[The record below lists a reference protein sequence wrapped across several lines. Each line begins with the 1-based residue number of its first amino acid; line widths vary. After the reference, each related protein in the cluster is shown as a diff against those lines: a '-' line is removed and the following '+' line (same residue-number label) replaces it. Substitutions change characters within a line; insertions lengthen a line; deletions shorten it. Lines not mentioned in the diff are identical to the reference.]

1 MATAKKL
8 DSGSWRCLAFIGM
21 ENGKRKYKSFT
32 APTKKQAEFLAAEYL
47 MNKEDQTGFEDMT
60 FNEALELY
68 IDTKTNV
75 LSESTIA
82 GYKNIQRNRIKDIK
96 DIPLKD
102 ITKATAQGWVN
113 KLSKDSSVKT
123 VKNAYGLFS
132 AVMLMYMDKRF
143 NVQFQQ
149 KKAEEVYIPSDDDI
163 KTILK
168 RSEGDLQTALY
179 LGAFAGLRRGEIC
192 ALERSDVCD
201 GYLVV
206 NKSMGLT
213 LDREWKI
220 KPPKTESSN
229 RMVNIPDFLVK
240 MLRQKEGRLV
250 DLNPDQV
257 TNQFCRLRDSL
268 GLPSFRFHDLRHY
281 YVSINHALGVP
292 DQYIMQM
299 GGWSTDNTMKTV
311 YRNTLKPERDKFA
324 ALSVS
329 HFEKMQHEM
338 QHKKRKCSK

>member
-8 DSGSWRCLAFIGM
+8 ESGSWRCLVFIGM
-21 ENGKRKYKSFT
+21 ESGKRKYKSFT
-32 APTKKQAEFLAAEYL
+32 ASTKKEAEFLASNYL
-47 MNKEDQTGFEDMT
+47 LNQEEHSTLEDMT
-60 FNEALELY
+60 FNEALDLY
-68 IDTKTNV
+68 IATKTNV

-82 GYKNIQRNRIKDIK
+82 GYKNIQRNRMADIK
-96 DIPLKD
+96 DIPIKNF
-102 ITKATAQGWVN
+102 TKAIVQGWVN
-113 KLSKDSSVKT
+113 KLSEKSSLKT

-132 AVMLMYMDKRF
+132 AVMLMYTDKRF
-143 NVQFQQ
+143 NVKFQQ
-149 KKAEEVYIPSDDDI
+149 KKAEEVYIPSDKDI
-163 KTILK
+163 KTIIK
-168 RSEGDLQTALY
+168 HADGDLQTALY
-179 LGAFAGLRRGEIC
+179 LGAYAGLRRGEIC
-192 ALERSDVCD
+192 ALERSDVFD
-201 GYLVV
+201 GYLVI

-213 LDREWKI
+213 LNREWKV

-229 RMVNIPDFLVK
+229 RIVYIPDFLVK
-240 MLRQKEGRLV
+240 MLKKKEGRLV
-250 DLNPDQV
+250 NLNPDQV
-257 TNQFCRLRDSL
+257 TNYFCRLRDAI

-324 ALSVS
+324 KISVA

-338 QHKKRKCSK
+338 QHEKKKP